1 MDYKETCN
9 YLFTQTPMFEKQ
21 GVGGYKEGLE
31 NTLALDEHFGH
42 PHKNF
47 RSIHI
52 AGTNGKGSC
61 AHTIAAILQQCGYRV
76 GLYTSPHLVDFRE
89 RIRINGQP
97 IPENYVVNFVEKE
110 REFFEPLNPTFF
122 ELTTALAFQYFREMQ
137 IDIAV
142 IEVGLGGRLDCTN
155 IITPILSVITN
166 ISLDHTQ
173 LLGNSLE
180 QIAMEKAGII
190 KNGVPVVIGEALPE
204 TRPIFEAIAEENK
217 APIIF
222 AEDQPEVLHA
232 ELQSMNMLYSTR
244 SYGKITGELCGL
256 YQEKNAN
263 TILWAIRELE
273 DAGYMYRFTNNS
285 KSLTKGRE
293 VKAGF
298 KNVCEITGLKGRW
311 QVVSKNP
318 TIVCDT
324 GHNTAGW
331 QYLSQQLS
339 QVKCKNMYI
348 VFGVVEDKDVDG
360 IMALLPKS
368 ATYFFTKANNQRA
381 VSEHVLH
388 MMGQQ
393 LGLTG
398 STYPSVVEAYQAAK
412 SKAESDDFVFIGG
425 SSYVVAEF
433 LKNGV

>member
-1 MDYKETCN
+1 
-9 YLFTQTPMFEKQ
+9 MFEKQ
-21 GVGGYKEGLE
+21 GVSGYKEGLE

-97 IPENYVVNFVEKE
+97 IPEKYVVDFVEKE
-110 REFFEPLNPTFF
+110 KEFFEPLKPTFF
-122 ELTTALAFQYFREMQ
+122 ELTTAMAFQYFSEKQ

-173 LLGNSLE
+173 LLGQSLE

-190 KNGVPVVIGEALPE
+190 KKGVPVVIGEALPE
-204 TRPIFEAIAEENK
+204 TRPIFEAMAEENK
-217 APIIF
+217 APIVF

-232 ELQSMNMLYSTR
+232 ELQFSNMLYTTR
-244 SYGKITGELCGL
+244 NYGKITGELWGS

-263 TILWAIRELE
+263 TILWAIRKLE
-273 DAGYMYRFTNNS
+273 DAGYLYRFTNDS
-285 KSLTKGRE
+285 KSLSKGHE
-293 VKAGF
+293 VKEGF
-298 KNVCEITGLKGRW
+298 KSVCEITGLKGRW
-311 QVVSKNP
+311 QVVSKDP
-318 TIVCDT
+318 TIMCDT

-331 QYLSQQLS
+331 QYLSQQLN
-339 QVKCKNMYI
+339 QVKCRNMYI

-360 IMALLPKS
+360 IMALLPKH
-368 ATYFFTKANNQRA
+368 ATYFFTKANNHRA

-398 STYPSVVEAYQAAK
+398 DTYPSVVEAYQAAK
-412 SKAESDDFVFIGG
+412 SKAKTDDFVFIGG
-425 SSYVVAEF
+425 SSYVVADF
-433 LKNGV
+433 LKNCV

>member
-61 AHTIAAILQQCGYRV
+61 AHTIAAILQQCGYKV

-311 QVVSKNP
+311 QAVSKTP